1 MQRATAKDGT
11 PIGAST
17 TATKLTRALLACG
30 VAAGP
35 LYTVVGLIQIFIRP
49 GFDIRR
55 HALSLLSNGDLGWIQ
70 IANFEVSG
78 LLVVAGALG
87 MRRALRGSR
96 GETWGPL
103 LLGIYGLGLIGA
115 GIFSADP
122 ALGFPPGTPADAT
135 AISWHGI
142 MHFLMGGIGFL
153 GLIAACFVFA
163 RRFAVLQQRGWAAY
177 SAATGV
183 IFFAAFF
190 GIASGSQG
198 AGVSLA
204 FAIAVVIAWVWI
216 SAMAARLMAGLPDV
230 KIES

>member
-1 MQRATAKDGT
+1 MRIATSMPDA
-11 PIGAST
+11 GASST
-17 TATKLTRALLACG
+17 LSERAVRLTRALLACG

-35 LYTVVGLIQIFIRP
+35 LYIIVGVIQLFIRP

-78 LLVVAGALG
+78 LLVIAGALG
-87 MRRALRGSR
+87 MWRALRGSR
-96 GETWGPL
+96 GGSWGSL
-103 LLGIYGLGLIGA
+103 LLGLYGLGLLGA
-115 GIFSADP
+115 GMFTADP

-135 AISWHGI
+135 AISWHG
-142 MHFLMGGIGFL
+142 MLHFMAGGIGFL

-163 RRFAVLQQRGWAAY
+163 RRFAALKQVGWAIY
-177 SAATGV
+177 SVATGV

-190 GIASGSQG
+190 GIASGSKG

-216 SAMAARLMAGLPDV
+216 SVIAVRLRSALSSAQG
-230 KIES
+230 